1 MIEHRA
7 REQLTKAK
15 AAPFESREQQVTKQV
30 ISSYKKFGID
40 NANPTRA
47 IMKQLGVTAE
57 KATELI
63 NNYKDGGPNGKARR
77 DPESLFDYEAWNDM
91 MNKRPPV
98 KSKPDARKK
107 KQHKYFKLSNN

>member
-1 MIEHRA
+1 MQRQA
-7 REQLTKAK
+7 R
-15 AAPFESREQQVTKQV
+15 AAPVETREQQVTKEV

-47 IMKQLGVTAE
+47 IMKKLGVTAE

-63 NNYKDGGPNGKARR
+63 NSYKDGGPNGKARR

-91 MNKRPPV
+91 MNKRPPS
-98 KSKPDARKK
+98 KSKPNPKMKK
-107 KQHKYFKLSNN
+107 HHKIFKL